1 MLNNLLSQ
9 YEKTKW
15 NFFLVQELKNM
26 GVWDKDEANNLVK
39 KGIIRKRRGINGDLI
54 ELMTDN
60 I

>member
-1 MLNNLLSQ
+1 
-9 YEKTKW
+9 
-15 NFFLVQELKNM
+15 M
-26 GVWDKDEANNLVK
+26 GVWDKDEANSLVK